1 MNKVK
6 IIFLTVII
14 LITSLAYG
22 CSDNESDGS
31 DFLFSCSLLGNPQN
45 LDPQMA
51 TDTSSFTV
59 IKNMY
64 SGLLKLDSNGV
75 LTNDIAKSYTISDD
89 GLKYTFELRDN
100 CYWYSKDFEDDED
113 NEGDEKIKVTAKDFV
128 FAFQRIFNPQMQSP
142 YSKDFICLKNAAAI
156 INGAMDYTCIGVTA
170 VSDFQLV
177 IELDNPNANFLTL
190 LTTPPAIPCH
200 EEFFN
205 STKGRYGLDKDS
217 VISNGSFY
225 LTEWFYDQYG
235 PENILIMRRN
245 SFNSEVNRVYPS
257 SLKFIIEKDY
267 ESQLKSFKDKKTDY
281 ILTDVYPDKFDKKDY
296 TINEY
301 ECSTLGIIFNLN
313 DEVYSNENI
322 RRAFALSINREDLQS
337 ELKTNE
343 VSVAGAI
350 VPPNAVLLNK
360 SYRELVA
367 EEYLSE
373 YNEDKAIKS
382 LEDGMAE
389 LNISSLNTV
398 KILVAENMMNSDY
411 MHFFTQ
417 KWQQI
422 FGVYI
427 GFETVTQ
434 SEYEQ
439 KLRNGEY
446 QMAISEMSGSYNSVF
461 SILSNFSS
469 EKNTFGYSSV
479 ETDNL
484 LSSVES
490 ISSLSECVDIFRD
503 IEKQIISDS
512 SFIPIFY
519 KKKYLIYRKTNAD
532 IVYYPFSGHIDFQ
545 YAKYFED

>member
-1 MNKVK
+1 MKKVK
-6 IIFLTVII
+6 ILFLTVVI
-14 LITSLAYG
+14 LITSLAFG
-22 CSDNESDGS
+22 CSRNKSDGS
-31 DFLFSCSLLGNPQN
+31 DFLFNCSLLGNPQN

-64 SGLLKLDSNGV
+64 SGLLKLDGNGV

-100 CYWYSKDFEDDED
+100 CYWNSKDFE
-113 NEGDEKIKVTAKDFV
+113 EGEEIKVTAKDFV

-142 YSKDFICLKNAAAI
+142 YSKDFICLKNANEI
-156 INGAMDYTCIGVTA
+156 KNGDMDYTNIGVNA
-170 VSDFQLV
+170 VGDYQLV
-177 IELDNPNANFLTL
+177 IELDYPNANFLTL

-200 EEFFN
+200 EGFFN

-245 SFNSEVNRVYPS
+245 SFNSEVNKVYPS

-267 ESQLKSFKDKKTDY
+267 DSQLKNFNDKKTDY

-296 TINEY
+296 IINEY
-301 ECSTLGIIFNLN
+301 ECFTLGIIFNLN

-322 RRAFALSINREDLQS
+322 RHAFALSIDREDLQS

-343 VSVAGAI
+343 VSVASGI
-350 VPPNAVLLNK
+350 VPPNTILLNK

-367 EEYLSE
+367 EEHLSE
-373 YNEDKAIKS
+373 YNEGKAIKL

-389 LNISSLNTV
+389 LNISSLDTV
-398 KILVAENMMNSDY
+398 KILVAENTINSDY

-434 SEYEQ
+434 SEYEK
-439 KLRNGEY
+439 KLRDGEY
-446 QMAISEMSGSYNSVF
+446 QIAISEITGKYNSVF
-461 SILSNFSS
+461 SVLSNFSS
-469 EKNTFGYSSV
+469 ENNTFGYSSA

-490 ISSLSECVDIFRD
+490 TSSLSECVGIFRD

-519 KKKYLIYRKTNAD
+519 KKKYLVSRKTNVD
-532 IVYYPFSGHIDFQ
+532 IVYHPFSEQVDFQ
-545 YAKYFED
+545 IAKYFED